1 MFKVYAQVLITA
13 QSPLQIVYM
22 KTENQYQANLE
33 ESEFQNRYGNQAST
47 EKRPM
52 LTLGLKKKSLVNQ
65 SQRTN
70 QATEKRAKLT
80 IGLRKKT
87 EGFQFLSDRNGR
99 AGDASNFGF
108 GLKKKHEFRPQ
119 KKMKF
124 QQQHKEFK
132 PKRSLIKMPK
142 TVGKLE
148 VNIKITEL
156 PNWVETIKHGWQRFC
171 INVEGQI
178 VQMKVRPKIWRK
190 LVNANDEYHQWI
202 ASITGLMGPR
212 IKNGFE
218 LLEPA
223 IQIYETKHNT
233 QNPGNEL

>member
-1 MFKVYAQVLITA
+1 
-13 QSPLQIVYM
+13 M
-22 KTENQYQANLE
+22 KTENKYQANLE
-33 ESEFQNRYGNQAST
+33 ESEFQNRYGNQACT

-65 SQRTN
+65 SQRGN
-70 QATEKRAKLT
+70 QATEKHAKLT

-87 EGFQFLSDRNGR
+87 EDFQFLSDRNGR
-99 AGDASNFGF
+99 AGEASNFGF
-108 GLKKKHEFRPQ
+108 GLKKKHEFRPK

-124 QQQHKEFK
+124 QQQKEFK
-132 PKRSLIKMPK
+132 SKRSSIKMPK

-171 INVEGQI
+171 VNVEGQI
-178 VQMKVRPKIWRK
+178 VQMKVRPKIWQK
-190 LVNANDEYHQWI
+190 LVNANEEYHQWI
-202 ASITGLMGPR
+202 ASITGQMGHR

-223 IQIYETKHNT
+223 IQIYETKHT
-233 QNPGNEL
+233 QNPGNKL